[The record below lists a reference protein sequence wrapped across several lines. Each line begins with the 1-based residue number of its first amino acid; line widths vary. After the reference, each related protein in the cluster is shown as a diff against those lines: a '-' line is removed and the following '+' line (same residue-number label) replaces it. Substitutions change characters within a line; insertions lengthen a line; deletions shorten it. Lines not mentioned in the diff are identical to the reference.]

1 MNNMEEFENRFHEII
16 SKQVVVDPAH
26 DINHIH
32 RVVRSARQFAAA
44 ENALLDVVI
53 PAAWLHDCV
62 SVAKDSPD
70 RARAST
76 MAAGQA
82 KEYLREMSYPEQHL
96 DPIGHAIEAHSF
108 SAGITPL
115 TLEAKVVQDA
125 DRIDA
130 IGAIGTARCMMVA
143 GVMRSSLYA
152 EQDPFCEE
160 REPND
165 RAYAVDH
172 FFAKLFKL
180 QDSFHTQ
187 AARAAA
193 DKRVRFMRNFLAQL
207 EQEI

>member
-1 MNNMEEFENRFHEII
+1 MNNMQDFENRFHEII
-16 SKQVVVDPAH
+16 SKQAIVDPAH

-32 RVVRSARQFAAA
+32 RVVRSARQFAIM
-44 ENALLDVVI
+44 ENAVMEVVI

-76 MAAGQA
+76 LAAAQA
-82 KEYLREMSYPEQHL
+82 KEYLREMTYPEQHHEA
-96 DPIGHAIEAHSF
+96 IGHAIAAHSF

-115 TLEAKVVQDA
+115 TLEARVVQDA

-143 GVMRSSLYA
+143 GVMKSSLYA
-152 EQDPFCEE
+152 EQDPFCES
-160 REPND
+160 REPDD
-165 RAYAVDH
+165 RQYAVDH
-172 FFAKLFKL
+172 FFTKLFKL

-187 AARAAA
+187 AARAEAE
-193 DKRVRFMRNFLAQL
+193 KRVQFMRDFLAQL